1 MLRDL
6 YSQFN
11 NLYAFNKL
19 FSPIQIMNRIFDY
32 PLTINMLIT
41 PVCNLRC
48 RICSA
53 QSIMQDNTHLSMPE
67 IKDFIHK
74 IAGFNPSIFIGGG
87 EPFMRDD
94 IFDIF
99 ELIKANKLRFGV
111 VTNGVLLDENK
122 INTLLSVQ
130 PQVMIFSV
138 HGPGRL
144 HEEVVGQKGA
154 FDRLSRNIRYLNT
167 KRKNMRLILN
177 CVISEENYQYLEEMV
192 CLGRQMGVDLVR
204 FEHLIF
210 LNNKEYEKHM
220 EVSAKIL
227 PRHKCELATYIKE
240 IDSADIGRALKKT
253 IPYLRKKYKRFVLFK
268 PYLNCREL
276 SSWYKSDFFLK
287 RRCFFVQHSLFIKPN
302 GDIVPC
308 QFFNNFVLGN
318 ILKDD
323 LVRVWRS
330 FERRSFSRLLNKRLL
345 PGCMRCCKL

>member
-1 MLRDL
+1 MLRDI

-11 NLYAFNKL
+11 NLRVFNKL
-19 FSPIQIMNRIFDY
+19 FSPRQIINRIFNY

-41 PVCNLRC
+41 PLCNLKC

-53 QSIMQDNTHLSMPE
+53 QSMMRDNTYLGPQE
-67 IKDFIHK
+67 LKDFIKK
-74 IAGFNPSIFIGGG
+74 IACFNPTIFIGGG
-87 EPFMRDD
+87 EPFMRGD

-99 ELIKANKLRFGV
+99 KVIKENNLRFGV
-111 VTNGVLLDENK
+111 VTNGVLLEEDK

-138 HGPGRL
+138 HGPREL
-144 HEEVVGQKGA
+144 HEDIVGQKGA
-154 FDRLSRNIRYLNT
+154 FDSLSRNIRYLNA

-192 CLGRQMGVDLVR
+192 VLGRQMGVDFVR

-210 LNNKEYEKHM
+210 LNNKEYENHL
-220 EVSAKIL
+220 EVSSRVF
-227 PRHKCELATYIKE
+227 PRQKCELATYIKNL
-240 IDSADIGRALKKT
+240 DSVEIGRTLEKS
-253 IPYLRKKYKRFVLFK
+253 IPYLRKKYKKFVLFK
-268 PYLNCREL
+268 PYLNPREL
-276 SSWYKSDFFLK
+276 SSWYKRNFFLK

-323 LVRVWRS
+323 LMRVWRS
-330 FERRSFSRLLNKRLL
+330 GERKSFSRQLNKRLL

>member
-1 MLRDL
+1 MLRDI

-11 NLYAFNKL
+11 NLYVFNKL
-19 FSPIQIMNRIFDY
+19 FSPRQIMNRIFNY

-41 PVCNLRC
+41 PACNLKC

-53 QSIMQDNTHLSMPE
+53 QSIMQDNTQLSTLE
-67 IKDFIHK
+67 IKDFIKK
-74 IAGFNPSIFIGGG
+74 IAAFNPTIFIGGG
-87 EPFMRDD
+87 EPFMRAD

-99 ELIKANKLRFGV
+99 KEVKANKLRFGA

-122 INTLLSVQ
+122 INTLLSVH

-138 HGPGRL
+138 HGPEKL
-144 HEEVVGQKGA
+144 HEDVVGQKGA
-154 FDRLSRNIRYLNT
+154 FSRLSRNIRYLDAR
-167 KRKNMRLILN
+167 RKNMRLILN
-177 CVISEENYQYLEEMV
+177 CVISEKNYQYLEEVV
-192 CLGRQMGVDLVR
+192 CLGRQMGVDFVR

-210 LNNKEYEKHM
+210 LNNKEYKRHM
-220 EVSAKIL
+220 EVSAKIF
-227 PRHKCELATYIKE
+227 PWHSCELATYIKD
-240 IDSADIGRALKKT
+240 IDSAEIGRTLKET
-253 IPYLRKKYKRFVLFK
+253 IPYLRKKYKKFVLFK
-268 PYLNCREL
+268 PYLNAREL

-287 RRCFFVQHSLFIKPN
+287 RRCYFVQHSVFIKPN

-323 LVRVWRS
+323 LIQVWRS
-330 FERRSFSRLLNKRLL
+330 PKRKLFSSLLNKRLL